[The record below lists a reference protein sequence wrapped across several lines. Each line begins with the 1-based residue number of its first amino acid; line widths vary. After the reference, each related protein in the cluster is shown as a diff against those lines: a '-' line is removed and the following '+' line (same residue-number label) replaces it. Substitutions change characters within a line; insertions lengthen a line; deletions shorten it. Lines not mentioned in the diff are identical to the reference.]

1 MTDLTHTEAQ
11 NLLAGGL
18 ALSLQN
24 QADLQFHLAG
34 CAECRFYAE
43 LHTRLA
49 TELPALYSATAV
61 SFVQQPG
68 FLHTFQEAIDR
79 QNMSRNFVKET
90 RFWLGI
96 AVILVIILIVGW
108 AVRTLA
114 PAPQPGQGVANTPSR
129 TETPTITATFDPSPT
144 NFTSQIYPPPVTM
157 PVFTVPANTITPF
170 PAGQPACSPRY
181 DWVYTHTVQIG
192 ETLYHIASQYGITPN
207 ELAAG
212 NCISILGMMYPG
224 QILRVPIAKPFVLP
238 TITPT
243 FAPSPTPSPNV
254 PAANP
259 ASLTYIVRAGDTCM
273 SIANQFGLLVSQ
285 LIEAN
290 QLPQDCST
298 LVVGQ
303 QLLIP

>member
-61 SFVQQPG
+61 SFVQQPW

-129 TETPTITATFDPSPT
+129 TETPTITATFHLPDLPT
-144 NFTSQIYPPPVTM
+144 AGNDAGIY
-157 PVFTVPANTITPF
+157 
-170 PAGQPACSPRY
+170 R
-181 DWVYTHTVQIG
+181 
-192 ETLYHIASQYGITPN
+192 ASQHHHTLPGG
-207 ELAAG
+207 AAR
-212 NCISILGMMYPG
+212 M
-224 QILRVPIAKPFVLP
+224 
-238 TITPT
+238 
-243 FAPSPTPSPNV
+243 FAP
-254 PAANP
+254 
-259 ASLTYIVRAGDTCM
+259 L
-273 SIANQFGLLVSQ
+273 
-285 LIEAN
+285 
-290 QLPQDCST
+290 
-298 LVVGQ
+298 
-303 QLLIP
+303 